1 MYKSRIL
8 IVDDDEMILAA
19 LGFSFDLLLP
29 GCQISTAS
37 DGAAALD
44 ELRRQPFDLILTD
57 YSMPETNGLEL
68 AQAAHRISP
77 DVRIVL
83 MSGGLGRDEISAG
96 ATSIPLAGFL
106 SKPFTLRQLGEILRK
121 NEIFESAE

>member
-1 MYKSRIL
+1 MCTSRIL

-29 GCQISTAS
+29 GCQIGTAS

-44 ELRRQPFDLILTD
+44 ELRRHPFDLILTD

-68 AQAAHRISP
+68 AQAAHQISP
-77 DVRIVL
+77 NVRIVL
-83 MSGGLGRDEISAG
+83 MSGALSRDEIPAG
-96 ATSIPLAGFL
+96 TTSIPLDGFL

-121 NEIFESAE
+121 NEIFE

>member
-1 MYKSRIL
+1 MCKSRIL

-29 GCQISTAS
+29 GCQVSMAS
-37 DGAAALD
+37 GGAAALD

-68 AQAAHRISP
+68 ARAAHQISP

-83 MSGGLGRDEISAG
+83 MSGLLVRDAIPAG
-96 ATSIPLAGFL
+96 ADSMLLNGFL
-106 SKPFTLRQLGEILRK
+106 PKPFTLRELGEILRK
-121 NEIFESAE
+121 NEIFE

>member
-1 MYKSRIL
+1 MCTSRIL

-29 GCQISTAS
+29 GCQVSTAG

-57 YSMPETNGLEL
+57 NSLPETNGLEV
-68 AQAAHRISP
+68 ARSAHQISP
-77 DVRIVL
+77 DARIVQTTL
-83 MSGGLGRDEISAG
+83 ARLRASAG
-96 ATSIPLAGFL
+96 VAY
-106 SKPFTLRQLGEILRK
+106 
-121 NEIFESAE
+121 AELNYKVTVR

>member
-1 MYKSRIL
+1 MCKSRIL

-29 GCQISTAS
+29 GCHVSTAG

-57 YSMPETNGLEL
+57 YSMPKTNGLEL
-68 AQAAHRISP
+68 AQAAHQISP
-77 DVRIVL
+77 GVPIVL
-83 MSGGLGRDEISAG
+83 MSGALSRDEITTG
-96 ATSIPLAGFL
+96 AAAMSLNGFL
-106 SKPFTLRQLGEILRK
+106 PKPFTLRELGEILRK
-121 NEIFESAE
+121 NEIFA